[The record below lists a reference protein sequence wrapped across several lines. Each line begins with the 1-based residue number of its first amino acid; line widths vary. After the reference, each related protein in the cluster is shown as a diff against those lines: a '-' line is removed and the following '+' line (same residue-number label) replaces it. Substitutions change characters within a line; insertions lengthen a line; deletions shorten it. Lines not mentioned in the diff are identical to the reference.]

1 MIHILI
7 KDQTAINIDST
18 EERDRLLQD
27 GWRELSPAEVKAAGM
42 EGYEQF
48 VSPTNTTIKNGVI
61 TFTPPA
67 GPTETEL
74 FVSLRRERDTR
85 LAVTDYLLMS
95 DYPLSAE
102 SREAVVAYRQAL
114 RDLPAQPGAP
124 WDGGGEKTPWP
135 SKPEL

>member
-1 MIHILI
+1 MLHILI

-18 EERDRLLQD
+18 EECDRLTQD
-27 GWRELSPAEVKAAGM
+27 GWRELSSAEIKAAGM

-48 VSPTNTTIKNGVI
+48 VSPTSTTVKNGVI

-67 GPTETEL
+67 GPTEDEL
-74 FVSLRRERDTR
+74 FTRLRSERDAL
-85 LAVTDYLLMS
+85 LALTDYYVMP
-95 DYPLSAE
+95 DYPAEDKSA
-102 SREAVVAYRQAL
+102 VLAYRQAL

-135 SKPEL
+135 AKPEL